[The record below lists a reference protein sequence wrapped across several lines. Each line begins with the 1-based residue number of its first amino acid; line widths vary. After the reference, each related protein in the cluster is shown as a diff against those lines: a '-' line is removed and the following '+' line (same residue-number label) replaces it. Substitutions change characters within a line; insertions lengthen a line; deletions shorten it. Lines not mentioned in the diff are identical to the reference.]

1 MTNNPDKIGNYH
13 SGKAEDAGYK
23 TESGNHAAG
32 IDANDNPAVNREPNL
47 DNQSS
52 GNLQRSADGIT
63 GANIMTADQ
72 SIGGQGAQDGIRGTP
87 SGTQG
92 GQSGQGIDQGG
103 QGADRGQSRQSGD
116 DGQDR
121 GGIGSQPSGN
131 QMSTNQ
137 AGSQS
142 GSLQADQNDG
152 TLVHRD
158 DTGAAA
164 GAGASQRGTGG
175 NQQSSDGSV
184 TSTHGGSGTLA
195 DKLQGGPENQM
206 GSGQGLP
213 TGPGNQDGMSRMAG
227 QDDGN
232 RQSQDASQSQ
242 QSQGKDH
249 SGHGHGGQHSGGM
262 GGERGGPLHD
272 VGSGQSGMTGR
283 GGMGGRSDSQ
293 QTVDA
298 GNLQST
304 EADEERLE
312 QDLQMGA
319 RQAGMGERGD
329 SQQSDKGQ
337 NRQGT
342 GENRTTPDNRSDN
355 EQADRQLGMQGQ
367 GAEPGHDVDDIGSK
381 QSGGAGSR
389 GGNAD
394 DQR

>member
-13 SGKAEDAGYK
+13 SGKADDAGYK

-103 QGADRGQSRQSGD
+103 QGAERGQSRQSGD

-142 GSLQADQNDG
+142 GSLQADRNDK
-152 TLVHRD
+152 
-158 DTGAAA
+158 
-164 GAGASQRGTGG
+164 
-175 NQQSSDGSV
+175 
-184 TSTHGGSGTLA
+184 HGGSGTLA

-262 GGERGGPLHD
+262 GGESGGPLHD

-342 GENRTTPDNRSDN
+342 GENRTTPNNRSDN